1 MSVSVLIPTYNR
13 RKFSELISLN
23 IRKQTY
29 PFIKEIIV
37 ADDGDNSERLV
48 LDVPYSVLYYKVP
61 RMSIGEK
68 RNFLISKSSCE
79 YVAHMDTDDIYNP
92 DYLSK
97 SIFNLIKTGKNVSG
111 SADMLMYN
119 LETKKTYGQKCIYL
133 DLLNEATMVY
143 KKTYTYKHKYSN
155 TMSSEGLAFLTGA
168 LAEIIETDI
177 DSLMVCLCHSN
188 NTVSKQNWCSPEYE
202 QTIDM
207 SKYTDHLEI
216 ISKGNI

>member
-1 MSVSVLIPTYNR
+1 MSVSIVIPTFNR
-13 RKFSELISLN
+13 RKFSDLISLN

-48 LDVPYSVLYYKVP
+48 LDVPYTVLYYKVP
-61 RMSIGEK
+61 RMTIGEK
-68 RNFLISKSSCE
+68 RNFLISKCSSE
-79 YVAHMDTDDIYNP
+79 YIAHMDTDDIYNP

-119 LETKKTYGQKCIYL
+119 IETKKTYGQKCIYL

-143 KKTYTYKHKYSN
+143 RKSYTDKHKYSN

-168 LAEIIETDI
+168 LTEINETAIEDI
-177 DSLMVCLCHSN
+177 MVCLCHSS
-188 NTVSKQNWCSPEYE
+188 NTVSKADWCKTEYE

-207 SKYTDHLEI
+207 SKYIEHLAL
-216 ISKGNI
+216 ISLVNI